1 MGAPSGHPF
10 FGNQYTNGDYVIGS
24 YTYDAAR
31 SISETIASRI
41 KPNNGAN
48 FAFLRKTFAIQ
59 RTPTLS
65 ISSLA
70 AAGAVALIGGVAT
83 YAYLRTRSAS
93 PIDSDLGSE
102 KIASFGVCESCG
114 EALASAGPA
123 ELHQDERGDFVV
135 CENCSHENRAKYS
148 QDVE

>member
-1 MGAPSGHPF
+1 MRAPFGHPF
-10 FGNQYTNGDYVIGS
+10 FGNQYTNGGYVNGS

-31 SISETIASRI
+31 LISDTIASRS

-48 FAFLRKTFAIQ
+48 FAFLRETFAIQ
-59 RTPTLS
+59 RMPALS
-65 ISSLA
+65 ISSLVA
-70 AAGAVALIGGVAT
+70 VGAVALIGGVAT

-93 PIDSDLGSE
+93 PIDADLGCE

-114 EALASAGPA
+114 EALASTGPA

-148 QDVE
+148 QDAD